1 MANRVDFLAPV
12 GTCTVKG
19 TMAFDRGKLDMNSG
33 IPFIKFAD
41 RVEVNV
47 DLTGKRV
54 SGPR

>member
-1 MANRVDFLAPV
+1 MANRVDFLALV